1 MNGSNRHV
9 QDERGASLVEMLVA
23 LVILAVGLL
32 AVARV
37 FPVGSRQQVR
47 DKLVTAGAIYAQEK
61 LEQLVPLN
69 WNDANITDGRHPAGT
84 AVETLG
90 GTGQWFRYYN
100 VTTMPS
106 PLNSLKKITVSV
118 YWTTQNHDTVNVVTY
133 KRH

>member
-1 MNGSNRHV
+1 MNASNRRAH
-9 QDERGASLVEMLVA
+9 DERGTSLVEMLIA

-32 AVARV
+32 AVSRV

-47 DKLVTAGAIYAQEK
+47 DKLVTAGAYYAQEK

-69 WNDANITDGRHPAGT
+69 WTDTILSDGRHPAGT

-90 GTGQWFRYYN
+90 STGQWFRYYN